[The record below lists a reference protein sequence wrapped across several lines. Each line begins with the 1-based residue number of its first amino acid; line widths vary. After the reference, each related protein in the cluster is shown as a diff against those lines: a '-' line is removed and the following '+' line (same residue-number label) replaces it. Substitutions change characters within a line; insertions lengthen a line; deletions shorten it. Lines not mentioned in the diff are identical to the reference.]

1 MWIRSNLLME
11 SMIFQYCAYN
21 FWVLLIFLSIYWN
34 FLNWSSIF
42 QKSIPTNC
50 NNLSTC
56 TFFYKFLVHQTR
68 YICTVSLSF
77 SLFPV
82 KISGLLWSKFP
93 HNILSFIIFSTFG
106 LVVHSKSN
114 FKDKT
119 VFKGINHT
127 LNVCHHLLFH
137 LGNKLFLH
145 RHILTLHIVYFL
157 GNLSYFLWI
166 EVGKKIFLFWRFNKF
181 NIDFK
186 IKQRIS

>member
-1 MWIRSNLLME
+1 MWIHSNLLME

-50 NNLSTC
+50 NNLST
-56 TFFYKFLVHQTR
+56 FFINFWN
-68 YICTVSLSF
+68 CTVCLSF

-106 LVVHSKSN
+106 LVVHPKSN

-137 LGNKLFLH
+137 LGNKLFY
-145 RHILTLHIVYFL
+145 TDTF
-157 GNLSYFLWI
+157 
-166 EVGKKIFLFWRFNKF
+166 
-181 NIDFK
+181 
-186 IKQRIS
+186 